1 MTTTN
6 SPIPSAARLT
16 EIEQRLNA
24 LGDVSGWHSVT
35 IERTQEMRLY
45 LGGILGSYLPILDA
59 YDDPNDADRAL
70 LAFLGDAPHA
80 IRDLLALIAQ
90 IRKLTNSMLLPSEQ
104 VLAIRELLGEGQN
117 HA

>member
-24 LGDVSGWHSVT
+24 LGDVSGWHGVET
-35 IERTQEMRLY
+35 ERTQEMRLY
-45 LGGILGSYLPILDA
+45 LGAAFGGTYLSLLDA
-59 YDDPNDADRAL
+59 YDEPNSADRAL

-104 VLAIRELLGEGQN
+104 VLAIRELLGEG
-117 HA
+117 